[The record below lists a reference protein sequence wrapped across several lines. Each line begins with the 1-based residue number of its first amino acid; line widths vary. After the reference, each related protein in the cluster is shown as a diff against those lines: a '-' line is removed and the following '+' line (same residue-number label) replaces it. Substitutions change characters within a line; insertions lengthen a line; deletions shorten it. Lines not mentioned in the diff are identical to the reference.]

1 MWTWAAKPWFSTRLA
16 FDLAVTKLVKGGSP
30 TLFCF
35 PVSPLNSCC
44 MIPQRCL
51 LSEWRFGA
59 AMPLLEV
66 ATWIILKITFILE
79 KSSLKRAVPHMSAAN
94 MCLHPPPSPLHRLFL
109 GQGRT
114 YFKIEFKIGSQFAI
128 WLGAELQL
136 VSWSRIGVCNDSAV
150 LFECSL
156 YVSK

>member
-1 MWTWAAKPWFSTRLA
+1 MKVWCSHASA
-16 FDLAVTKLVKGGSP
+16 GGGH
-30 TLFCF
+30 
-35 PVSPLNSCC
+35 LNNTENH
-44 MIPQRCL
+44 L
-51 LSEWRFGA
+51 HFGKKLSEEGRSPYVCG
-59 AMPLLEV
+59 
-66 ATWIILKITFILE
+66 KY
-79 KSSLKRAVPHMSAAN
+79 VPSP
-94 MCLHPPPSPLHRLFL
+94 PPPSPLHRLFL

-150 LFECSL
+150 LFESSL